1 MPLLV
6 LNLQPLWGLDMS
18 EKTAKKL
25 RQALRK
31 VNVAIE
37 PQKYYRHKETGA
49 IVAEDGRRI
58 YKRAKRKAREI
69 RKDGKLPQF

>member
-1 MPLLV
+1 
-6 LNLQPLWGLDMS
+6 MS

-31 VNVAIE
+31 VNVKIDAE
-37 PQKYYRHKETGA
+37 EYFRHGKTGA

-69 RKDGKLPQF
+69 RKDGKLPQI